1 MDKETAVKINEL
13 IVKIISRANDVLA
26 IAHHSCDKET
36 RAKVERALALA
47 VTELD
52 LEILEP
58 IYKTFPELR
67 PLGM

>member
-1 MDKETAVKINEL
+1 MDKETAVRINGL
-13 IVKIISRANDVLA
+13 IVKIVARANEVLSVA
-26 IAHHSCDKET
+26 ETSCDKET
-36 RAKVERALALA
+36 RARVERALALA

-58 IYKTFPELR
+58 IYKEHPELR